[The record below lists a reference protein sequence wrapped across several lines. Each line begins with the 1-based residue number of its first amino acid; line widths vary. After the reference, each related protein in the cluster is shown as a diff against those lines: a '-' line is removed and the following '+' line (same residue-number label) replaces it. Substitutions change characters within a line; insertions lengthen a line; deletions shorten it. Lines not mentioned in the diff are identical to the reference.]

1 MGFLAFAMASN
12 GMVSIYSIRLGNL
25 KEFYLS
31 RKVRG
36 KYTLLAICAK
46 YAVIRI
52 CANLS
57 QYDRLKQKPALR
69 LCLVIYSD
77 STISASIGSA
87 LANLAIGADSSLRL
101 SLVSRSGTEKEIL
114 KFC

>member
-12 GMVSIYSIRLGNL
+12 GMVSVYSIWSGNL

-36 KYTLLAICAK
+36 KYTLLAISAK

-57 QYDRLKQKPALR
+57 ECDRTKQNPAR
-69 LCLVIYSD
+69 V
-77 STISASIGSA
+77 
-87 LANLAIGADSSLRL
+87 
-101 SLVSRSGTEKEIL
+101 
-114 KFC
+114 